1 MNFRFRS
8 RCGLF
13 LGRSNFALIYELF
26 GHEQMTSRTKLKRK
40 QVDDVLGGDEMWKH
54 APSTGGDLSSNRC
67 RVAILMIDNKP
78 RVINVTMIEH
88 TICSYKS
95 DQQMSL

>member
-1 MNFRFRS
+1 
-8 RCGLF
+8 
-13 LGRSNFALIYELF
+13 
-26 GHEQMTSRTKLKRK
+26 MTSRTKLKRK

-67 RVAILMIDNKP
+67 RVAILMISPHDNKP
-78 RVINVTMIEH
+78 RVINVTMIVH
-88 TICSYKS
+88 TISSYKS